1 VHPERAVEREETGSV
16 HDRDLRS
23 FCGEQVLRLERE
35 VGIPDPFVLTT
46 LVDRISQWRRRPIH
60 LLPYDHVAGAMC
72 GLWMALPD
80 VDLIGYARTTP
91 LLEEHTVLHEL
102 GHMLCDH
109 KGGGSLDADLAT
121 LLAPDLDPALVR
133 HFLGRGSYSDRDEQ
147 EAELIATL
155 IMRKAADKRPR
166 PATPAGRELGAEL
179 DRLLST
185 FEG

>member
-1 VHPERAVEREETGSV
+1 MY
-16 HDRDLRS
+16 DRDLRR
-23 FCGEQVLRLERE
+23 FCGEQVRRLERE
-35 VGIPDPFVLTT
+35 VGLPDPFVLTT
-46 LVDRISQWRRRPIH
+46 LVRRISQWRGRPIH

-80 VDLIGYARTTP
+80 ADVIGYARTTP

-109 KGGGSLDADLAT
+109 KGSGNLGTDLGA
-121 LLAPDLDPALVR
+121 LLAPDLDPALVSR
-133 HFLGRGSYSDRDEQ
+133 FLGRGSYSDRDEQ

-155 IMRKAADKRPR
+155 IMRKVTDKRPR
-166 PATPAGRELGAEL
+166 PAAPASQELGAEL

>member
-1 VHPERAVEREETGSV
+1 M
-16 HDRDLRS
+16 HDRDLRRY
-23 FCGEQVLRLERE
+23 CGEQVRRLERE
-35 VGIPDPFVLTT
+35 VGIPDPFVLAT
-46 LVDRISQWRRRPIH
+46 LINRISQWRGRPIH

-80 VDLIGYARTTP
+80 ADVIGYARTTP
-91 LLEEHTVLHEL
+91 LLQEHTVLHEL

-109 KGGGSLDADLAT
+109 RGGGNGGNDLAA
-121 LLAPDLDPALVR
+121 LVAPDLDPALVSR
-133 HFLGRGSYSDRDEQ
+133 FLARGAYSDRDEQ

-155 IMRKAADKRPR
+155 IMRKVADKRPR
-166 PATPAGRELGAEL
+166 PTAPADRKLGAEL